1 MHHTSTHC
9 CESPHLSMK
18 KKHMLNSRFWT
29 NSQTRLN
36 PITAWASPISFSV
49 KWRGI
54 FAIDGES
61 VHYRSSQVSLT
72 VRWYPFLLLDGERRW
87 EKHCYPSHVTQPHP
101 FLLRPLLAFCKVS
114 RTHFPSRAET
124 DTVKDWCFVQ
134 EHKPMKQPGLES
146 SFSIG
151 ESKQNLEG

>member
-1 MHHTSTHC
+1 MHISDTFLIVIAVGPNLPSHFASYRFNLTDPTASRAYSGFKATGSNC
-9 CESPHLSMK
+9 YASWLAKPSITGYL
-18 KKHMLNSRFWT
+18 KHFVWFPKQISRYSYTLLN
-29 NSQTRLN
+29 
-36 PITAWASPISFSV
+36 
-49 KWRGI
+49 
-54 FAIDGES
+54 
-61 VHYRSSQVSLT
+61 
-72 VRWYPFLLLDGERRW
+72 GERRW

-101 FLLRPLLAFCKVS
+101 FLPRPLLAFCKVS

-124 DTVKDWCFVQ
+124 DTVKDWFFVQ